1 MVSNGPT
8 PPKVR
13 VAPLVIDGPL
23 DRCVDRVSG
32 TTQEISG
39 SLGVESGG
47 IPIPSGLQTAD
58 TRGME
63 LVVEPL
69 VETLLNP
76 IAIGAAVAAAATLV
90 SGVPARIVDLW
101 EEHSPV

>member
-1 MVSNGPT
+1 
-8 PPKVR
+8 
-13 VAPLVIDGPL
+13 
-23 DRCVDRVSG
+23 
-32 TTQEISG
+32 
-39 SLGVESGG
+39 
-47 IPIPSGLQTAD
+47 
-58 TRGME
+58 ME